1 MKKKLK
7 SLSKSLLKTFDIGII
22 HYSALQKMQ
31 EKLEVYAAT
40 AYDMQFLLHQPEHSS
55 LFLEYLRR
63 SKSQLRQDLFV
74 LSQLNF
80 KRNGYFVEF
89 GATNGVELS
98 NTHLMEKEFDWT
110 GILAEPAVCWHN
122 DLKKN
127 RSAHIETCCV
137 WSESNKTLRF
147 NEAEMAELSTIDSY
161 CSSDG
166 HYKQRESGKSYDV
179 KTISLNDLL
188 AKYDAPRKIDF
199 LSLDT
204 EGSEFAILN
213 SFDFSKYDVNIISCE
228 HNFTVKRE
236 QIYELLSK
244 HKYVRIFEELSSFD
258 DWYIK
263 QS

>member
-1 MKKKLK
+1 MQKKLY
-7 SLSKSLLKTFDIGII
+7 SLLKSWLQVFDISII
-22 HYSALQKMQ
+22 HHSALQNM
-31 EKLEVYAAT
+31 LDRLDVHAT
-40 AYDMQFLLHQPEHSS
+40 TVNDMKFLLHQPDHSQ
-55 LFLEYLRR
+55 LFLEYLRK

-80 KRNGYFVEF
+80 KRNGYFIEF

-98 NTHLMEKEFDWT
+98 NTHLLEKEFGWT

-137 WSESNKTLRF
+137 WSESNVTLRF
-147 NEAEMAELSTIDSY
+147 KEAEMAELSTLDSY

-166 HYKQRESGKSYDV
+166 HYKSRESGKSYEV

-188 AKYDAPRKIDF
+188 AKYDAPRKINY

-228 HNFTVKRE
+228 HNFTPARE

-244 HKYVRIFEELSSFD
+244 YKYVRMFEELSSFD
-258 DWYIK
+258 DWYVK